1 MRPWRSHGA
10 AAGLVPFR
18 EWIRELS
25 PPAGACPGG
34 GPLGLLGWGA
44 AASVHGSFC
53 WLSPCPACLAVG
65 PVQAV
70 GPARAVGSGRAAGP
84 GNPEI
89 GPRAEAAV
97 VQMFALPVAV
107 LACFAAPRRYIRF
120 PPPHAGLRDR
130 PGASHAGHCTN
141 RPLRVGQ
148 VGGQR
153 GTGWPSDRQP
163 IDRQLVHRQPVN
175 RQPVCGTPVGP
186 NPVGG
191 QPPSP

>member
-1 MRPWRSHGA
+1 MAPRQVWCRFGNGSADRH
-10 AAGLVPFR
+10 
-18 EWIRELS
+18 
-25 PPAGACPGG
+25 PGW
-34 GPLGLLGWGA
+34 GLLGWGVS
-44 AASVHGSFC
+44 ASLHGAFC
-53 WLSPCPACLAVG
+53 WLSLCPVCLAVG

-70 GPARAVGSGRAAGP
+70 GLVQAFGP

-89 GPRAEAAV
+89 CPRAEAAV

-107 LACFAAPRRYIRF
+107 VACFAAPRRYIRF
-120 PPPHAGLRDR
+120 VPPPAGLTDR

-141 RPLRVGQ
+141 RPLCVGQ

-153 GTGWPSDRQP
+153 GTGWPFNRQP
-163 IDRQLVHRQPVN
+163 FNRQPFN
-175 RQPVCGTPVGP
+175 RQPVGGAPVGP